1 MQQSILQIIFNLR
14 PLEIQRSTQICTY
27 RYWGIQACGALHQ
40 TRVAIELAR
49 GKNGRNETGRKYRE
63 NFHSINLC
71 ELYYIYTDLS

>member
-49 GKNGRNETGRKYRE
+49 AKTDAMKQEE
-63 NFHSINLC
+63 NIVRIFIV
-71 ELYYIYTDLS
+71 

>member
-1 MQQSILQIIFNLR
+1 MSVKPAGQQLTVILMQQSILQIIFNLR

-49 GKNGRNETGRKYRE
+49 GQKRTQ
-63 NFHSINLC
+63 
-71 ELYYIYTDLS
+71 